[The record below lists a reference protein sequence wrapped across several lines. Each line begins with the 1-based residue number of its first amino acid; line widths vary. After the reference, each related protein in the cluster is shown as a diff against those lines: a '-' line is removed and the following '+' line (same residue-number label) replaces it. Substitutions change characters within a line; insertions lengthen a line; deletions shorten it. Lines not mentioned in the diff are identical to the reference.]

1 MSIESIVNGLE
12 PKEDPIDR
20 RIMYELAGVRLH
32 EQDFRDDSEIEDD
45 IEEMHDENLPSY
57 ERMSQRS
64 IREPYR

>member
-1 MSIESIVNGLE
+1 
-12 PKEDPIDR
+12 
-20 RIMYELAGVRLH
+20 MYELAGVRLH